1 MKESR
6 LLRLTENVLSL
17 CSEASDAVMNI
28 YESQGLRINE
38 KKDGSPVTLADVR
51 SNKII
56 TKGLSNLEEKFP
68 VLSEEN
74 QTNQKI
80 PSDKPFWLV
89 DPLDGTKEFIN
100 MNNEFTVNVALILR
114 KKPILGVINI
124 PALKEIFLGIPSY
137 GSFKIKKGEKK
148 RIKTSE
154 NITGLCRVLYSKSH
168 ISMRDKAFIDIL
180 KKNFDEV
187 KGTPAGSSLKLCR
200 IAEGK
205 ADIYCRLGPT
215 FQWDIAA
222 GQAIVEGAGGT
233 VRDIYGHQLKYK
245 FDHKRKNKEFYCSGD
260 RSFDWLNLIKNL

>member
-6 LLRLTENVLSL
+6 LIKLTENVLSL

-74 QTNQKI
+74 HTGKKI
-80 PSDKPFWLV
+80 PADEPFWLV

-124 PALKEIFLGIPSY
+124 PALEEIFIGIPSY

-200 IAEGK
+200 VAEGK
-205 ADIYCRLGPT
+205 ADVYCRLGST
-215 FQWDIAA
+215 YQWDIAA
-222 GQAIVEGAGGT
+222 GQAVVEGAGGK
-233 VRDIYGHQLKYK
+233 VIDFNRKSLNYFLDFQ
-245 FDHKRKNKEFYCSGD
+245 RKNPKFLCVGD
-260 RSFDWLNLIKNL
+260 PSFNWSDILEGL